1 MKATGLHFSSEH
13 FIDSTPPVAQF
24 DVSASTL
31 NSLSKS
37 GATNTV
43 RATGVE
49 DSRRF
54 LS

>member
-1 MKATGLHFSSEH
+1 VITEPERELWQTGKDDGVENNL
-13 FIDSTPPVAQF
+13 
-24 DVSASTL
+24 L
-31 NSLSKS
+31 ND
-37 GATNTV
+37 V